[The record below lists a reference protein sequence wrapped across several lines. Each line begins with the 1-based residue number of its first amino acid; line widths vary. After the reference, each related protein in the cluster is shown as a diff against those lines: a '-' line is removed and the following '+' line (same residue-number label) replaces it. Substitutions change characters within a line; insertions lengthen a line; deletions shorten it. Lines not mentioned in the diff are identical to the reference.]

1 MKAIIKTAFFL
12 SISLAAVTAAFAA
25 PQKPSDAGVPWN
37 LGNFMPSSN
46 PNNRMPDPDL
56 RMSAQPYAY
65 PTNRWWGSAYI
76 TNPDF
81 GAANPPYS
89 TMMFLGPAS
98 IRFFNAQSSVVGVR
112 LTAPNVATIPDSNG
126 YGRVNGI
133 TSGTGFI
140 QLSVSSNPV
149 MDPTK
154 PYTPYFINP
163 SSLTVTNF
171 SDWAVTAEIRDKAN
185 PDLKM
190 TATFVK
196 GGVFTYLKFSSGTYT
211 DLRFGWQT
219 WNYTVNDA
227 ANASG
232 SIRWKNDGAI
242 IRQNGQWFAIYLP
255 ANTSYSFPL
264 YGDCYWGMRLIFPPD
279 AETEEERYVI
289 IAYLGNQTMYP
300 TEADVLPLFLE
311 YRKYAYNFITD
322 TKVTWEKNDDSSI
335 TTKFQYATTVLPK
348 RPSGDFV
355 EGQTLFALYPHQW
368 RYLAPGSPAVPLTV
382 PGSSNPEYT
391 TIRGKLKVYK
401 GDSFKTRYE
410 FHGILPSLTYEVPEA
425 NRSAFEDYIAA
436 DNNFSIAG
444 AANDTYRK
452 GKALAKAAN
461 LIPVF
466 HQAGKIAERDLMKEK
481 LKEELRLWYEGS
493 GGRSFSYD
501 AAWGGIIGAP
511 GSYGSQLYSDHHFH
525 YGYFVYASA
534 ILAMYDPEF
543 ASASQYKGMVD
554 LLIRNF
560 ASPYR
565 HNDIKFQERSFPFLR
580 NFDVYAGQSWANG
593 RGASAGDWG
602 GGLDDGND
610 QESISEAMNAW
621 AGIYLWGI
629 MTNNTD
635 WITLGM
641 YGYTTESKAA
651 EEYYFDIHNQTYPS
665 DYSHRGGILF
675 DNSLRYYT
683 HWEYEGTV
691 NPKATTKQERYG
703 IWILPLTPSM
713 LYMGYNPSAAQDY
726 YNRMLNDT
734 TAANDPSIWRDIFL
748 RYKSLFN
755 ASEALTDWSSQPIT
769 AEEGSSL
776 SYSYHFINFFNALG
790 YVSTDYYALDEFNN
804 PVAFTVMEKSNGEH
818 TFIAYNN
825 SDNEKK
831 IKFFPRS
838 GSSLPN
844 NGEMTIPPK
853 VLAQTKDFQSLK
865 YDLIPSEITI
875 TPSTNTALNTYS
887 IFSDNF
893 LGAVIDGH
901 IYNDPYNDALTLDL
915 WKEGSITTV
924 EITFSSSSASPEGM
938 EGVNYLSAKRT
949 YAGWGGWGFKFAD
962 GALDMS
968 SFHDG
973 KIEVS
978 IKIDSAS
985 NVAEDFEIGL
995 ETAFGPVWFAL
1006 GSLGFNQ
1013 NSTDWQVISIPLS
1026 DQYITERS
1034 LRYVTTPFMMAHNAG
1049 SSSRSSNEWD
1059 IPVNIS
1065 SVLWK
1070 KSESQLQLSAY
1081 FSAELKNRADNEPAS
1096 VIGWTHSDFRQRYA
1110 VAQQYIEIGLNNS
1123 EGNSWCL
1130 QIYTDNTGDDLQY
1143 GGNISSDTV
1152 SGLVNISSA
1161 NTAMI
1166 PIMWRVDHGIFDLNA
1181 SSQTLVNDD
1190 GGSGLMVWGALR
1202 DVAAFSNTPGSLGY
1216 GSDEIIIWD
1225 RQGFKWDQWGMTR
1238 GVPIEDKKVRLYFL
1252 ADFRNA
1258 IKGYSYKANI
1268 VIEYFNE

>member
-1 MKAIIKTAFFL
+1 MKTIIKTALFL

-37 LGNFMPSSN
+37 LGNFTPSSN

-65 PTNRWWGSAYI
+65 PTNRWWGSTYI

-81 GAANPPYS
+81 GTANPPYS

-112 LTAPNVATIPDSNG
+112 LTAPNVAITNSNE
-126 YGRVNGI
+126 RVSGI
-133 TSGTGFI
+133 ASNTGFL
-140 QLSVSSNPV
+140 QLSISSNPV
-149 MDPTK
+149 MDPNA
-154 PYTPYFINP
+154 PYTPYSINP

-171 SDWAVTAEIRDKAN
+171 SDWAVTAEMRDTVN

-196 GGVFTYLKFSSGTYT
+196 GGVFTYVKFSAGTYP
-211 DLRFGWQT
+211 DLRFGWMT
-219 WNYTVNDA
+219 WDYAGNDVTDA
-227 ANASG
+227 AG
-232 SIRWKNDGAI
+232 SIRWKSSYGGAI
-242 IRQNGQWFAIYLP
+242 IRQNGQWFAVYLP
-255 ANTSYSFPL
+255 EGSTYSKPAQDQWS
-264 YGDCYWGMRLIFPPD
+264 GWCYWGMRLIFPPD
-279 AETEEERYVI
+279 AEEEERYVI

-300 TEADVLPLFLE
+300 AEDDVMSLFLE
-311 YRKYAYNFITD
+311 YRKYAYNLITD

-335 TTKFQYATTVLPK
+335 TTAFKYATTALPK
-348 RPSGDFV
+348 RPAGDFV
-355 EGQTLFALYPHQW
+355 EEQTLFSLYPHQW
-368 RYLAPGSPAVPLTV
+368 RYLAQGTPLTV
-382 PGSSNPEYT
+382 SGSQNPEYT

-410 FHGILPSLTYEVPEA
+410 FNGMLPSLTYEVPEA
-425 NRSAFEDYIAA
+425 DRLAFENYIAA
-436 DNNFSIAG
+436 DNSFSIAG

-481 LKEELRLWYEGS
+481 VKEELKLWYEGS
-493 GGRSFSYD
+493 GGRSLAYD
-501 AAWGGIIGAP
+501 NTWGGIIGSP
-511 GSYGSQLYSDHHFH
+511 SSFGTQLYSDHHFH

-534 ILAMYDPEF
+534 VLAMYDSEF
-543 ASASQYKGMVD
+543 ASNYKGIVD

-560 ASPYR
+560 ASPYK

-580 NFDVYAGQSWANG
+580 NFDVYGGQSWASG
-593 RGASAGDWG
+593 RGASSGDWG
-602 GGLDDGND
+602 GGTDDGND

-621 AGIYLWGI
+621 SGIYLWGI
-629 MTNNTD
+629 MTDNDD
-635 WITLGM
+635 WVKLGM

-665 DYSHRGGILF
+665 AYAHRGGILF

-691 NPKATTKQERYG
+691 NPKPTTKQERYG

-713 LYMGYNPSAAQDY
+713 LYMGYNPSAAEDY
-726 YNRMLNDT
+726 YNRMLNDP
-734 TAANDPSIWRDIFL
+734 AATNDPAVWRDIFL

-755 ASEALTDWSSQPIT
+755 APGALTDWNSQPIT

-790 YVSTDYYALDEFNN
+790 TVSTDYYALDEWNRSV
-804 PVAFTVMEKSNGEH
+804 PFTVMKKSNGEY

-831 IKFFPRS
+831 IKFFPRA

-844 NGEMTIPPK
+844 SGEMTIPPK
-853 VLAQTKDFQSLK
+853 VIAQTKDFQSLK
-865 YDLIPSEITI
+865 YDLIPSEITV
-875 TPSTNTALNTYS
+875 TPSTNTALNVYS

-915 WKEGSITTV
+915 WKEGNISTV
-924 EITFSSSSASPEGM
+924 EITFSSSSASPEGI
-938 EGVNYLSAKRT
+938 NCLSAKRT
-949 YAGWGGWGFKFAD
+949 YADWGGWGFKFAG
-962 GALDMS
+962 GAMDMS
-968 SFHDG
+968 SFYDG

-985 NVAEDFEIGL
+985 DVAENFEIGF
-995 ETAFGPVWFAL
+995 ETAFGPVWFTL
-1006 GSLGFNQ
+1006 KSLGFNQ
-1013 NSTDWQVISIPLS
+1013 NSTGWQAVSIPLS

-1034 LRYVTTPFMMAHNAG
+1034 LRYVTTPFMMNHAG
-1049 SSSRSSNEWD
+1049 TPSRSLNGLD

-1070 KSESQLQLSAY
+1070 KSDTQLSAN
-1081 FSAELKNRADNEPAS
+1081 FSAELKNRDGSEPAS
-1096 VIGWTHSDFRQRYA
+1096 VIGWTPSDFRQRYA
-1110 VAQQYIEIGLNNS
+1110 VAQQYIEIGLNNT

-1152 SGLVNISSA
+1152 SGLVNISGT

-1166 PIMWRVDHGIFDLNA
+1166 PMMWRADQGIFDLSV
-1181 SSQTLVNDD
+1181 SSRTLVNDD
-1190 GGSGLMVWGALR
+1190 GDSGLMVWGALR
-1202 DVAAFSNTPGSLGY
+1202 DVAAFSDTPGSLGY

-1225 RQGFKWDQWGMTR
+1225 RQGFKWDQWSMQR
-1238 GVPIEDKKVRLYFL
+1238 GVPVDDKKVRIYFL

-1258 IKGYSYKANI
+1258 QKGVIYKSNI